1 MDILTKQDENKQ
13 ANERFLRAFEYLRK
27 SKGLTQAQFSKILGT
42 NSSLISLYKSGKKR
56 VGDDI
61 IDRLLMASKGKIYR
75 RYITGKS
82 DYMLIENVS
91 DEQFLED
98 ERRENNPDY
107 SIMQPQK
114 ANSQAAEPAS
124 DYVALPT
131 WADALIQMVTEQVK
145 ANEDMRRELRQS
157 LEEVASLKQELQN
170 AINNLKS

>member
-13 ANERFLRAFEYLRK
+13 ANARFLRAFEYLRK

-42 NSSLISLYKSGKKR
+42 NSSLISLYKSGNKR

-75 RYITGKS
+75 RYITGQS
-82 DYMLIENVS
+82 DYMLTENVS

-114 ANSQAAEPAS
+114 ANSQVAETEEYYSSIPK
-124 DYVALPT
+124 
-131 WADALIQMVTEQVK
+131 WADSIIQLVSTQVRTI
-145 ANEDMRRELRQS
+145 EDLRREVATLREELHAVLTSQS
-157 LEEVASLKQELQN
+157 K
-170 AINNLKS
+170 

>member
-1 MDILTKQDENKQ
+1 MDILTKQDEIKQ

-75 RYITGKS
+75 RYITGQS

-124 DYVALPT
+124 DYVALPR
-131 WADALIQMVTEQVK
+131 WADSIIQLVTEQVK
-145 ANEDMRRELRQS
+145 TIEDLRRE
-157 LEEVASLKQELQN
+157 VAALHQE
-170 AINNLKS
+170 IKKLKS

>member
-1 MDILTKQDENKQ
+1 MNILTKQDEIKQ

-27 SKGLTQAQFSKILGT
+27 RKGLTQAQFSKILGT

-75 RYITGKS
+75 RYITGQS

-114 ANSQAAEPAS
+114 ENSQAAEPAP
-124 DYVALPT
+124 DYVALPR
-131 WADALIQMVTEQVK
+131 WADSIIQLVNEQVK
-145 ANEDMRRELRQS
+145 TIEDLRREVAKLR
-157 LEEVASLKQELQN
+157 EEVSKLFQN
-170 AINNLKS
+170 K